1 MLPVFE
7 TDDGVLDC
15 RDCIVLVDGVAEWF
29 DFEVCEELLVVLRDK
44 LLYVAACCIAAR
56 IDSGFRTREHLDRW
70 SRAAKL
76 EAAKSSC
83 ESPKSEL
90 PFVNIIYL
98 KRA

>member
-1 MLPVFE
+1 MLPACE
-7 TDDGVLDC
+7 IDEGVLDC
-15 RDCIVLVDGVAEWF
+15 RDCTVLVDGVAEWF

-56 IDSGFRTREHLDRW
+56 IDSGLRTRDDLDRW

-83 ESPKSEL
+83 ES
-90 PFVNIIYL
+90 L
-98 KRA
+98 K